1 MKITWRTG
9 LDMSWWAAR
18 VKWEGRRN
26 ICEVACAPDESWV
39 RCKNFIF
46 WNLPGG
52 FVSAVPASSS
62 APGERGRNDFKTQL
76 IFLSGPVLCMNRLVL
91 KNNMNTCWQKYQI
104 YLGFNQNLVFTWST
118 RGRVERESECG
129 AGPILKLSEAQS
141 EDFYSSK
148 SKFYLQLCLPS
159 DFQIVTVK

>member
-1 MKITWRTG
+1 MDLGARKITWRTG

-91 KNNMNTCWQKYQI
+91 ENNMNTCWQKYQM
-104 YLGFNQNLVFTWST
+104 YLGFNPKSSIYLINEGSRGKGECVWGRTHSQAFGST
-118 RGRVERESECG
+118 IWRLL
-129 AGPILKLSEAQS
+129 I
-141 EDFYSSK
+141 
-148 SKFYLQLCLPS
+148 
-159 DFQIVTVK
+159 